1 MYTWSQFNKLI
12 QGGLQI
18 KNRLSAKDIKNE
30 LVQKV
35 EELSGE
41 NVHACYQCGKC
52 SAGCPFGKAM
62 DLLPN
67 QVIRLVQLGDEDALE
82 NNTIWLCASC
92 FTCATRCPKG
102 IDLSKVMEALRT
114 ILLRKGF
121 DKVIVKQID
130 PEKISEVPQQ
140 LLVCG
145 LRKLTC

>member
-1 MYTWSQFNKLI
+1 MIRDYK
-12 QGGLQI
+12 GGIPI
-18 KNRLSAKDIKNE
+18 KKRLSAEDIHNE

-41 NVHACYQCGKC
+41 NMHACYQCGKC

-62 DLLPN
+62 DLLPS
-67 QVIRLVQLGDEDALE
+67 QVIRLLQLGDEEVLE
-82 NNTIWLCASC
+82 CQTIWLCSSC

-102 IDLSKVMEALRT
+102 IDLSKIMEALRT

-121 DKVIVKQID
+121 DKVKIKQID
-130 PEKISEVPQQ
+130 PEKIDEVPQQ

-145 LRKLTC
+145 FRKLTS